1 MVVWFVRCYFFCLLS
16 LLPLLAAA
24 EEPPPKAL
32 AEESLAWYDKD
43 SDRAYRIA
51 VSSLHMARQQKDKA
65 GEAWALLALGSSYRQ
80 KGNFDSAFIVLQ
92 TSAKLFRA
100 NQLLKE
106 SAWALTEAAG
116 ARSQYSYFSEAH
128 DMLQSATATLRKIAP
143 VSTQMAEAHRELG
156 LNYLRWQQ
164 LRKSLPHLDTARQ
177 IYEELKDDYGLAR
190 TLNNIGLCYRNMGD
204 LEIALK
210 SYLASLGAFER
221 LRQPTRP
228 MTAVLINIA
237 NLNRELGDTTAQ
249 AVDSLYARAYRI
261 ATQLR
266 DTLQMV
272 GMAYSRNAF
281 LISGGRYNE
290 AAFHL
295 KEALRLSRLAHM
307 YIEEAH
313 LTNQQGILLGKQRQ
327 MDTAIITLQKAV
339 MLYEKAGNAKQAI
352 NPLDEM
358 AHLFFLQK
366 NYEQAIRTAL
376 KAMEIKQNNA
386 DLRFVLPRIRD
397 VLSKSYFYT
406 ARYDQ
411 ARTVA
416 LDLLAEG
423 QQSNRK
429 TTSLGAY
436 KLLYLLDSVKGN
448 TRGEIA
454 WLKKYYILKDS
465 IMNADKA
472 KAMQTLSASYTLKQA
487 RNENRLQAIELA
499 QRNVYLWAAGVVIA
513 LAVILLG
520 VLVHQANQRRATNL
534 MLLQKNSE
542 ITQQNEQLAIR
553 NKELAALNNEKTNL
567 IRIIT
572 HDLRTPLGNISS
584 LSQIALYDAQPN
596 REAIE
601 MIGQVATD
609 ALDTVGQLLSWQSI
623 SRGELSLNKEVL
635 DIPHLFQVLADRFAT
650 EADRKQITIHI
661 PSATNQS
668 VTAIGDKNFTRNILE
683 NLISNALKFSPK
695 GKSIYLTTQ
704 LRGSMLAIQVRDEGP
719 GVKPEE
725 MPRLFGQFQQLSA
738 RPTAGEPSSGLGLY
752 IARRYALDMSGDLT
766 CESEHGKGAT
776 FILLLPTA

>member
-1 MVVWFVRCYFFCLLS
+1 MAVWRCCLFCLLS

-24 EEPPPKAL
+24 ESHPRAL
-32 AEESLAWYDKD
+32 AEESLSLYDKD
-43 SDRAYRIA
+43 LDRAYRIA
-51 VSSLHMARQQKDKA
+51 VSSLHLAHQQRNKI
-65 GEAWALLALGSSYRQ
+65 GEAWALLALGISYRQ
-80 KGNFDSAFIVLQ
+80 KGLFDSAFIILK
-92 TSAKLFRA
+92 TSAQIFHA

-106 SAWALTEAAG
+106 SSWALIEAAG

-128 DMLQSATATLRKIAP
+128 DILQSAMATLRRVAP
-143 VSTQMAEAHRELG
+143 LSTQMAEAHRELG

-164 LRKSLPHLDTARQ
+164 MRQSLPHLDTARR
-177 IYEELKDDYGLAR
+177 IYEQLHDNYGLAR
-190 TLNNIGLCYRNMGD
+190 TLNNIGLCYRNMGE
-204 LEIALK
+204 LEIALQ

-221 LRQPTRP
+221 VKYPTRS
-228 MTAVLINIA
+228 MTAVLVNIA
-237 NLNRELGDTTAQ
+237 NLNRQLGDTTAQ

-261 ATQLR
+261 AIQLR
-266 DTLQMV
+266 DTLQMI
-272 GMAYSRNAF
+272 GMAYSRNEF
-281 LISGGRYNE
+281 LLEGGRYDE

-295 KEALRLSRLAHM
+295 KEALHLSRLAHM

-313 LTNQQGILLGKQRQ
+313 LTMQQGKLLGKQRQ
-327 MDTAIITLQKAV
+327 MDAAIEVLQKAV
-339 MLYEKAGNAKQAI
+339 LLYEKAGNAKQAI

-397 VLSKSYFYT
+397 ILSKSYFYS
-406 ARYDQ
+406 AQYDQ
-411 ARTVA
+411 SRVVA
-416 LDLLAEG
+416 MELLEEG

-436 KLLYLLDSVKGN
+436 KLLYMLDSVKGD
-448 TRGEIA
+448 TRSEIA

-465 IMNADKA
+465 IMNGEKA
-472 KAMQTLSASYTLKQA
+472 NAMKAAQASYSLKQA

-499 QRNVYLWAAGVVIA
+499 QRNTYLWAAGIVIA

-520 VLVHQANQRRATNL
+520 VLVHQASQRRATNL

-542 ITQQNEQLAIR
+542 ITQQNEQLATR

-584 LSQIALYDAQPN
+584 LSQIALYDTSPN
-596 REAIE
+596 REVIE

-623 SRGELSLNKEVL
+623 SRGELSLSKEAL
-635 DIPHLFQVLADRFAT
+635 DISNLLHVLADRFAT
-650 EADRKQITIHI
+650 EAARKQITIHNI
-661 PSATNQS
+661 PSAAEQS
-668 VTAIGDKNFTRNILE
+668 ATAVGDKNFTRNILE

-695 GKSIYLTTQ
+695 GKNIYLTTQ

-719 GVKPEE
+719 GIKPEE
-725 MPRLFGQFQQLSA
+725 VSRLFGQFQQLSA

-752 IARRYALDMSGDLT
+752 IARRYALAMSGDLVY
-766 CESEHGKGAT
+766 EGQPGEGAT
-776 FILLLPTA
+776 FVLLLPTA